1 MNIALLFGTF
11 LILMA
16 LGLPIALTMGASA
29 ALYIVCCTNISPLI
43 IMQQTVSGVNNY
55 VLLAA
60 PFFIMAVALMES
72 GGISKRLVRFC
83 MSLVGH
89 CTGGLAMVVVVACAF
104 FAAMSGSAIAT
115 TAAVGAIM
123 IPYMYNNGYD
133 KDFACALTATSGI
146 FGPLI
151 PPSIVMVL
159 YAVNANQSVGT
170 MLIAGAVPG
179 FVMVLCTGLLAVFVC
194 RRNGWKGTGHFDIK
208 EVWTSFIDAIWAILS
223 PLIIL
228 GGIYSGIFTATEAAA
243 VACFYSMIVGLFVYH
258 ELNFKTM
265 IEALGKAMKSTGN
278 IMLIVASSCAFS
290 FVLSREH
297 VASMAASAMLSFS
310 SSRIVFLICV
320 VIIML
325 ITGCFVDASPAVMVL
340 APILAPI
347 AEQYGVSLVHL
358 GAIMVTATSIG
369 MVTPPLGMNM
379 YMAAQIGNR
388 PIHKVIPATIP
399 FIFVTVIGLLVV
411 TFVPQLSLWL
421 PGLMHT

>member
-1 MNIALLFGTF
+1 MNIALLFGTL

-60 PFFIMAVALMES
+60 PFFIMAGALMES

>member
-60 PFFIMAVALMES
+60 PFFIMAGALMES

-347 AEQYGVSLVHL
+347 AELYGVSLVHL

>member
-60 PFFIMAVALMES
+60 PFFIMAGALMES

-340 APILAPI
+340 APILSPI

>member
-1 MNIALLFGTF
+1 
-11 LILMA
+11 
-16 LGLPIALTMGASA
+16 
-29 ALYIVCCTNISPLI
+29 
-43 IMQQTVSGVNNY
+43 
-55 VLLAA
+55 
-60 PFFIMAVALMES
+60 
-72 GGISKRLVRFC
+72 
-83 MSLVGH
+83 
-89 CTGGLAMVVVVACAF
+89 MVVVVACAF
-104 FAAMSGSAIAT
+104 FAAMSGSSIAT

>member
-60 PFFIMAVALMES
+60 PFFIMAGALMES

-123 IPYMYNNGYD
+123 IPYMYTNGYD

>member
-60 PFFIMAVALMES
+60 PFFIMAGALMES

-133 KDFACALTATSGI
+133 KDFAYALTATSGI

>member
-60 PFFIMAVALMES
+60 PFFIMAGALMES

-265 IEALGKAMKSTGN
+265 IEALSKAMKSTGN

>member
-1 MNIALLFGTF
+1 MAMLVLFVTF
-11 LILMA
+11 LLLMIC
-16 LGLPIALTMGASA
+16 GLPVALTMGASA
-29 ALYIVCCTNISPLI
+29 ALYIICFTDISPLV
-43 IMQQTVSGVNNY
+43 IMQQTVSGVNSY

-60 PFFIMAVALMES
+60 PFFIMAGALMEG

-89 CTGGLAMVVVVACAF
+89 FTGGLAMVVVVGCAF

-115 TAAVGAIM
+115 TAAIGSIM
-123 IPYMYNNGYD
+123 IPEMYKRGYD

-170 MLIAGAVPG
+170 MLIAGAMPG
-179 FVMVLCTGLLAVFVC
+179 FVMVLCTGLLAVWMC
-194 RRNGWKGTGHFDIK
+194 RKKGWKGTGHFDLK
-208 EVWTSFIDAIWAILS
+208 EAWVSFKDAIWAILS

-228 GGIYSGIFTATEAAA
+228 GGIYSGVFTATEAAA
-243 VACFYSMIVGLFVYH
+243 VACFYSMIVGLFIYK
-258 ELNFKTM
+258 ELNFKTL
-265 IEALGKAMKSTGN
+265 IEALGKAMKGTGN
-278 IMLIVASSCAFS
+278 VMIIVASSCAFS

-297 VASMAASAMLSFS
+297 VATKAATAMLSLS
-310 SSRIVFLICV
+310 DSKTVFLICV
-320 VIIML
+320 LIIML

-347 AEQYGVSLVHL
+347 AEQYDVSLVQL

-369 MVTPPLGMNM
+369 MVTPPLGLNM
-379 YMAAQIGNR
+379 YMAAQIGGR
-388 PIHKVIPATIP
+388 PIHKVIPATVP
-399 FIFVTVIGLLVV
+399 FIIVTTIGLILVA
-411 TFVPQLSLWL
+411 FVPQISLFL
-421 PGLMHT
+421 PSLMAK

>member
-60 PFFIMAVALMES
+60 PFFIMAGALMES

-115 TAAVGAIM
+115 TAAVGAII
-123 IPYMYNNGYD
+123 IPYMYNTVYD

>member
-1 MNIALLFGTF
+1 MAMLVLFGSF
-11 LILMA
+11 LLLML
-16 LGLPIALTMGASA
+16 LGLPVALSMGASA
-29 ALYIVCCTNISPLI
+29 TLYMICFTTTSPLV
-43 IMQQTVSGVNNY
+43 IMQQTVSGVNSY

-60 PFFIMAVALMES
+60 PFFIMAGSLMEG

-89 CTGGLAMVVVVACAF
+89 FTGGLAMVVVVACAF

-123 IPYMYNNGYD
+123 IPEMYKSGYD
-133 KDFACALTATSGI
+133 KDFACSLTATSGI

-179 FVMVLCTGLLAVFVC
+179 FVMVLCTGILAVLIC
-194 RRNGWKGTGHFDIK
+194 RKNGWRGVGHFDIK
-208 EVWTSFIDAIWAILS
+208 EVWASFKDAIWAILS

-243 VACFYSMIVGLFVYH
+243 VACFYSLIVGLFVYK
-258 ELNFKTM
+258 ELTFKSM
-265 IEALGKAMKSTGN
+265 LKALGNAMKSSGN

-297 VASMAASAMLSFS
+297 VASNAAHFMLSMTDS
-310 SSRIVFLICV
+310 KVVFILCV
-320 VIIML
+320 LVIML

-347 AEQYGVSLVHL
+347 ADQYGVSLVHL

-379 YMAAQIGNR
+379 YMAAQIGER
-388 PIHKVIPATIP
+388 PIHRVIPKTIP
-399 FIFVTVIGLLVV
+399 FIIVTIIGLIIVA
-411 TFVPQLSLWL
+411 FVPQLSLWL
-421 PGLMHT
+421 PSLMNK

>member
-60 PFFIMAVALMES
+60 PFFIMAGALMES

>member
-60 PFFIMAVALMES
+60 PFFIMAGALMES

-388 PIHKVIPATIP
+388 PIHKVMPATIP